1 MPSRGQA
8 VISQCDFESDLCN
21 WQNIKGT
28 DKFDWS
34 RQKSATPTGKTGPVN
49 DHTKG
54 TNGMCNQNA

>member
-1 MPSRGQA
+1 M
-8 VISQCDFESDLCN
+8 VVSQCDFESDLCN

-28 DKFDWS
+28 DKFDWA

-54 TNGMCNQNA
+54 TNGKWE